1 MNETRSVRLIDS
13 AITKGT
19 SRNMFKDSSKSR
31 AFLLDR
37 DAMVEMLVSQV
48 LDGTV
53 NDGGSE
59 KIEFVIRN
67 VNHTASNVRRKLY
80 QIISVTPPGS

>member
-1 MNETRSVRLIDS
+1 MNETRNVRFIDS

-19 SRNMFKDSSKSR
+19 GRNMFKDSSKSR

-53 NDGGSE
+53 DDRGNQG
-59 KIEFVIRN
+59 N
-67 VNHTASNVRRKLY
+67 SNL
-80 QIISVTPPGS
+80 

>member
-13 AITKGT
+13 TITKST
-19 SRNMFKDSSKSR
+19 TRNTFEDISKSG

-48 LDGTV
+48 LDGTA
-53 NDGGSE
+53 NDGGSQG
-59 KIEFVIRN
+59 RLN
-67 VNHTASNVRRKLY
+67 L
-80 QIISVTPPGS
+80 